1 MVNNKIKVGMVG
13 ISFGME
19 FIPIYMKHPD
29 VYEIAIADT
38 NLELIKTAQEKFGIS
53 SKDCYDNYDD
63 MLKDDAIDAIHIV
76 TPPSTHAEF
85 SIKALKAGKHCGC
98 TIPMGMSIQELEDV
112 IKARIESQKQYM
124 FMETTVFGREYFYVK
139 DLLDQGKFGK
149 IQYMTCAHYQDMEG
163 WPSYWEGFPPLMHP
177 THAIGT
183 CLMLLNDYPKEVYAK
198 GSGRIRDE
206 LISQY
211 HSPFAFEA
219 AFVTMEHSDVAIEM
233 ERFLYGVARS
243 YSECFRIYGRDMSF
257 EWQQLESE
265 KPVLFSMAFDPNAEH
280 VMNDYGRGGLV
291 TEERIQIPDYA
302 DRLPAEIGR
311 FTRQTVYDES
321 NPHLA
326 FLQGGGHGGSH
337 PHLVHEFV
345 RSIIEDRDPVPSDID
360 GAYWT
365 GVGICAHQSAMEG
378 GVVKPVPVFE

>member
-1 MVNNKIKVGMVG
+1 MQIIDNRTAYAYRDFLALAGIIELIMIIFTFGNKNIVENTFYFYVITIIIGGCQYMLTGSAYKVNIVMMIIISPIILGIYIYAMRKYKVDLKKIYDCIIIDKDNTYNLKGYMDTGNNLIDPITNLPVIMVNNKIKVGMVG

-112 IKARIESQKQYM
+112 IKARMESQKQYM

-257 EWQQLESE
+257 E
-265 KPVLFSMAFDPNAEH
+265 
-280 VMNDYGRGGLV
+280 
-291 TEERIQIPDYA
+291 
-302 DRLPAEIGR
+302 
-311 FTRQTVYDES
+311 
-321 NPHLA
+321 
-326 FLQGGGHGGSH
+326 
-337 PHLVHEFV
+337 
-345 RSIIEDRDPVPSDID
+345 
-360 GAYWT
+360 
-365 GVGICAHQSAMEG
+365 
-378 GVVKPVPVFE
+378 

>member
-233 ERFLYGVARS
+233 ENMIKKINQ
-243 YSECFRIYGRDMSF
+243 SERRTLCNNN
-257 EWQQLESE
+257 LERMIKSKQTELE
-265 KPVLFSMAFDPNAEH
+265 KYKKLKKIWNRYL
-280 VMNDYGRGGLV
+280 NNRGN
-291 TEERIQIPDYA
+291 TNNHN
-302 DRLPAEIGR
+302 
-311 FTRQTVYDES
+311 S
-321 NPHLA
+321 
-326 FLQGGGHGGSH
+326 
-337 PHLVHEFV
+337 
-345 RSIIEDRDPVPSDID
+345 PS
-360 GAYWT
+360 
-365 GVGICAHQSAMEG
+365 CSR
-378 GVVKPVPVFE
+378 KKK

>member
-163 WPSYWEGFPPLMHP
+163 WPSYWNGFPPLMHP
-177 THAIGT
+177 THAVAP
-183 CLMLLNDYPKEVYAK
+183 CLMLAGHLPKRVYGR
-198 GSGRIRDE
+198 GSGKIRDE
-206 LISQY
+206 LVAQY
-211 HSPFAFEA
+211 NSPFAFESA
-219 AFVTMEHSDVAIEM
+219 LIELENSDLTIEM

-243 YSECFRIYGRDMSF
+243 SAAVKLKKNGWRSLISQTGCRKKLPILRDRRFITTKTRIYPLSKEAGMVD
-257 EWQQLESE
+257 LI
-265 KPVLFSMAFDPNAEH
+265 H
-280 VMNDYGRGGLV
+280 
-291 TEERIQIPDYA
+291 T
-302 DRLPAEIGR
+302 
-311 FTRQTVYDES
+311 
-321 NPHLA
+321 
-326 FLQGGGHGGSH
+326 
-337 PHLVHEFV
+337 
-345 RSIIEDRDPVPSDID
+345 
-360 GAYWT
+360 
-365 GVGICAHQSAMEG
+365 
-378 GVVKPVPVFE
+378 